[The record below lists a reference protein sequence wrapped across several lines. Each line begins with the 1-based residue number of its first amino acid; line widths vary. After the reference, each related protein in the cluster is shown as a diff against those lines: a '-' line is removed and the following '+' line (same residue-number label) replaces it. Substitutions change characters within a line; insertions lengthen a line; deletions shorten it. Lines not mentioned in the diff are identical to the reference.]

1 MSEERSKEN
10 FLETSI
16 NYYSQENSFAGLRE
30 ESEILS
36 IIGKLDEM
44 FGVSSSASKEEFEER
59 KAAMIGF
66 FLARTE
72 RIMKNKQ
79 SELGFTS
86 EGRKS

>member
-1 MSEERSKEN
+1 MPEETSKEN
-10 FLETSI
+10 LLENCI

-30 ESEILS
+30 ESEILG

-44 FGVSSSASKEEFEER
+44 FGVSSSASKEDFEGR

-72 RIMKNKQ
+72 RFMNNKQ